1 MNSIVI
7 FSNQLHLYVTLG
19 ALAFFIMCS
28 VCVSAESKR
37 NTSLVGIQYLI
48 AGMVLDIISVWF
60 DSSIDG
66 LLASISDNVLV
77 VFSLLIKLVI
87 LVLYTTFATTSLLGK
102 GYAGIVSTITA
113 IIGVSVIIWGG
124 VISPN
129 GAILNLLNGVFPS
142 IGFAYLT
149 ASFFVSCFGRHVSGY
164 VICAMVTAV
173 LTVVSGTNISSETFL
188 VSTMWFNGVL
198 GYVGIGI
205 GMLFIVINAQSNS
218 LDQAERNISQYNQ
231 RFKEIVKLSPF
242 PIMISKLSDDTIL
255 LANNNFFNLFGIT
268 EKDMEMY
275 RFRDFFVDKD
285 NRRLLNSHLEKE
297 KIVNDFEI
305 LVKAANGETPF
316 WLSTSANIIDY
327 DYDIAIYAA
336 FQDITDRKK
345 REDLLKNQATRDPL
359 TSLYN
364 RRYFEDEVNRR
375 IFNHV
380 HDTFSVFMIDA
391 DHFKSVNDTYGHKVG
406 DKVLVA
412 LASTAEKSL
421 RDKDI
426 VARYGGEEFVVYL
439 ANNDGEQAK
448 VVADRLRESIS
459 KIVIEADN
467 GETFGFTVSIGIASS
482 HDSEDLGELIK
493 MADDALYQA
502 KETGRNRCVIYH
514 PEIVS
519 EAQDVKEAKQAENVH
534 PAFAKDNNVEI
545 SLINAETEENSSE
558 QNVDSIVQDTETQAI
573 SQETETMNVL
583 QEDDSYTIDQL
594 IDDQSTNPEKSGNG
608 SHEPL

>member
-1 MNSIVI
+1 MNSMSI
-7 FSNQLHLYVTLG
+7 FNNQFHLYITLG

-28 VCVSAESKR
+28 ICVSAEQKR
-37 NTSLVGIQYLI
+37 NSALVGMQYLI

-60 DSSIDG
+60 DSAIEGFLS
-66 LLASISDNVLV
+66 SISDNILI
-77 VFSLLIKLVI
+77 VFSLLIKLII
-87 LVLYTTFATTSLLGK
+87 LVLYTIFATTSLLGK
-102 GYAGIVSTITA
+102 GYAGIISVLTTIM
-113 IIGVSVIIWGG
+113 GVSAILWGG
-124 VISPN
+124 IISPN
-129 GAILNLLNGVFPS
+129 GALLNLLNGVFPA

-164 VICAMVTAV
+164 IICAMVTSTF
-173 LTVVSGTNISSETFL
+173 TVVSGIDITSETFF
-188 VSTMWFNGVL
+188 VPTMWYNGAL
-198 GYVGIGI
+198 GYIGIGI

-218 LDQAERNISQYNQ
+218 LDQAEKNISKYNQ

-255 LANNNFFNLFGIT
+255 SANNNFLNMFGIT

-297 KIVNDFEI
+297 KVVNDFEI

-327 DYDIAIYAA
+327 DYDVAIYAA

-375 IFNHV
+375 IFNQV
-380 HDTFSVFMIDA
+380 HDKFSIFMIDA

-439 ANNDGEQAK
+439 ANNDGNEAK
-448 VVADRLRESIS
+448 VVADRLRETIS
-459 KIVIEADN
+459 KIVIEGDN

-482 HDSEDLGELIK
+482 YDSENLGDLIK

-502 KETGRNRCVIYH
+502 KETGRNRCVVYH
-514 PEIVS
+514 PEMVS
-519 EAQDVKEAKQAENVH
+519 KPQDVKEAKQAGNVH
-534 PAFAKDNNVEI
+534 PAFAKDNNLEF
-545 SLINAETEENSSE
+545 SLLNAETEENNSE
-558 QNVDSIVQDTETQAI
+558 QSIDAIVQDTETQAI
-573 SQETETMNVL
+573 SPETETEVMI
-583 QEDDSYTIDQL
+583 QDDDSYSIDQL
-594 IDDQSTNPEKSGNG
+594 IEAQTTNPEKTGSGD
-608 SHEPL
+608 HEPL